1 MKKLIAFILA
11 LISILPL
18 AAYKT
23 PSTGSNQKPHILKAW
38 TGDFSEEKLLD
49 AINKY
54 QSNYDNIVFKSTIE
68 MENVSF
74 ETDFEVASCSVSRLS
89 RVDENDI
96 KCEMTSYI
104 DQFIETSFEGHKV
117 TIATDWWN
125 VDGDWV
131 KNHTIWSYLIRM
143 TDKDGNVHYY
153 YFRTDYS
160 AFM

>member
-1 MKKLIAFILA
+1 MKKLIAFVLA
-11 LISILPL
+11 LISTLPL
-18 AAYKT
+18 AACKT
-23 PSTGSNQKPHILKAW
+23 PSTGSNQAPHVLKAW

-54 QSNYDNIVFKSTIE
+54 QSNYDNIVFKSTTE

-74 ETDFEVASCSVSRLS
+74 ETDFEVASCS
-89 RVDENDI
+89 N
-96 KCEMTSYI
+96 CELTSYL
-104 DQFIETSFEGHKV
+104 DLYVKTSFDGHKV

-131 KNHTIWSYLIRM
+131 KNHPIWSYLVRI
-143 TDKDGNVHYY
+143 TDKGGNNHYY

>member
-1 MKKLIAFILA
+1 MKKLIAFVLA
-11 LISILPL
+11 LISTLPL
-18 AAYKT
+18 AACKT
-23 PSTGSNQKPHILKAW
+23 PSTGSNQAPHVLKAW

-54 QSNYDNIVFKSTIE
+54 QSNYDNIVFKSTTE

-74 ETDFEVASCSVSRLS
+74 ETDFEVASCSVSRVS
-89 RVDENDI
+89 RVDKNDTN
-96 KCEMTSYI
+96 CELTSYL
-104 DQFIETSFEGHKV
+104 DLYVKTSFDGHKV

-131 KNHTIWSYLIRM
+131 KNHPIWSYLVRI
-143 TDKDGNVHYY
+143 TDKGGNNHYY